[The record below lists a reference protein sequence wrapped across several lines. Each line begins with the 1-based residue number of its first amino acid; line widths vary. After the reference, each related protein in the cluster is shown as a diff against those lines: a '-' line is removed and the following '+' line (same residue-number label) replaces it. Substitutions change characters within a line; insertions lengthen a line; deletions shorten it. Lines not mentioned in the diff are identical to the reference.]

1 MRTGRYIV
9 TLLTIFSKAKI
20 SHFDISPLNIA
31 RFKKFIIKNKINN
44 IEIRVAD
51 FDNYKFMKKK
61 IFITGSEGFIGS
73 HIVEKFLSLNYDVY
87 ALVLYNSFGNL
98 GNLNFLPKKYLD
110 KIKIIFGDLRDEN
123 TYSKILRHV
132 DYVVNLASL
141 ISIPYSYSANKSYF
155 ENNIIGS
162 SNLFRTCIDK
172 KNIEKIIHFSS
183 SEVYGTPKHL
193 PIRESFAFNPQS
205 PYAASKAAVDHIA
218 KSFYYSYNIPITVL
232 RPFNNFGPRQSRR
245 AIIPEIIFQAL
256 ISDKVYL
263 GTTKTKRDFLF
274 VEDTSEAVVKIINS
288 KNEYFLKGGGE
299 INIGTGNLIKIEEVA
314 FFIKKILNK
323 NFKIIVDKKRIRPK
337 NSEVKYLQCDYSKL
351 KKILKWKP
359 KYNSKKNFYEA
370 LEITINFY
378 KKYFTSE
385 KNNQIFF
392 E

>member
-1 MRTGRYIV
+1 
-9 TLLTIFSKAKI
+9 
-20 SHFDISPLNIA
+20 
-31 RFKKFIIKNKINN
+31 
-44 IEIRVAD
+44 
-51 FDNYKFMKKK
+51 MKKK

-73 HIVEKFLSLNYDVY
+73 HIVEKFISLNYDVS

-132 DYVVNLASL
+132 DYVINLASL

-162 SNLFRTCIDK
+162 SNLFRACIDK
-172 KNIEKIIHFSS
+172 KNIKKIIHFSS
-183 SEVYGTPKHL
+183 SEVYGTPKRL
-193 PIRESFAFNPQS
+193 PITENFAFNPQS

-245 AIIPEIIFQAL
+245 AVIPEIIFQAL
-256 ISDKVYL
+256 KSDKIYL
-263 GTTKTKRDFLF
+263 GVTKTKRDFLF
-274 VEDTSEAVVKIINS
+274 VEDTTEAVVKIINS
-288 KNEYFLKGGGE
+288 KNKYFFGGGE
-299 INIGTGNLIKIEEVA
+299 INIGTDNLIKIDEVI
-314 FFIKKILNK
+314 FFIMKILNR
-323 NFKIIVDKKRIRPK
+323 NFKIITDEKRIRPK
-337 NSEVKYLQCDYSKL
+337 NSEVKYLQCDYSKF
-351 KKILKWKP
+351 KKILKWEP
-359 KYNSKKNFYEA
+359 KYKGKKKFYEA
-370 LEITINFY
+370 LEITTNFY